1 MDVISTLQPRHNR
14 RGIRPAA
21 PLVCLALGALVLSGC
36 SNARQTLGLDRK
48 PPDEFSVVTR
58 APLAV
63 PPEYKLR
70 PPEPGAPRPQESDT
84 RQQAAS
90 AVFGSAPQTRQ
101 QAAASSA
108 AATSGES
115 ALLAQAGATQVQPGI
130 RSTVNQD
137 AVKAASENQHF
148 IDSLLF
154 WQKQDPPGTVVNAQ
168 QEQQRLREN
177 AALGK
182 PVNEG
187 TTPVIERRQK
197 APLEGLFN

>member
-1 MDVISTLQPRHNR
+1 MN
-14 RGIRPAA
+14 IRA
-21 PLVCLALGALVLSGC
+21 
-36 SNARQTLGLDRK
+36 
-48 PPDEFSVVTR
+48 

-90 AVFGSAPQTRQ
+90 AVFGSSPQTRQ
-101 QAAASSA
+101 QAASSG
-108 AATSGES
+108 AATTTGES

-137 AVKAASENQHF
+137 AVRAASEDRRF
-148 IDSLLF
+148 IDSVLF
-154 WQKQDPPGTVVNAQ
+154 WQKQEPPGTVVNAR

-187 TTPVIERRQK
+187 TTPVIERRRK